1 MSVIYRIFSG
11 YEIDFGFWMF
21 FVPMVVVFFVVFLGS
36 LSRLL
41 IDKSYKRWKPWLKF
55 LMFWIICM
63 ETMAYT
69 EGAIIR
75 DDFDPKKCYQR
86 LSPDGVYMAKLCY
99 LNRGAGNNAAHV
111 WLMVYDAET
120 LDLIKEGDGGATL
133 DYKIHWNQ
141 GPDGKTTGVY
151 SDVSTSLDL
160 ELTLPPSWLD
170 RLRAKLP

>member
-1 MSVIYRIFSG
+1 MSVTYRILFG
-11 YEIDFGFWMF
+11 YEIELGLWMF
-21 FVPMVVVFFVVFLGS
+21 FAPIVLVFFVVFLSS
-36 LSRLL
+36 LSRLFV
-41 IDKSYKRWKPWLKF
+41 DKSYKRWKAWLNF
-55 LMFWIICM
+55 LILLIMCM
-63 ETMAYT
+63 EALAYT
-69 EGAIIR
+69 EEANVR
-75 DDFDPKKCYQR
+75 SHFDPKKCYQR

-120 LDLIKEGDGGATL
+120 LDLIKEGDGGTTL

-141 GPDGKTTGVY
+141 GPEGKTTGVY

-170 RLRAKLP
+170 QLRAKLP